1 MATRAA
7 DLSLR
12 RTARVAGF
20 LYLIIIVTSLLSMI
34 FIDSKLIVPGNDA
47 ATFNNIM
54 ANELLFRIGVA
65 YDLTMFASVVIL
77 AWALYVIL
85 KTVNKNIALLG
96 LFWRLG
102 EAVLGG
108 VVVLISFIVL
118 QLLNSGDYSTAF
130 ETGQLQA
137 MIGLFLNVRN
147 AGLNIV
153 IVFLCLGTIVFCYL
167 FFKSRYVPRILAAW
181 GIFSFLLMFIYSFVN
196 ILFPDYAAMIQTV
209 CWTPAILFEIIFGLW
224 LLFKG
229 IKVPPRDS
237 DAPEPASIQP
247 APKGF

>member
-1 MATRAA
+1 MTTRAA
-7 DLSLR
+7 DVSLR
-12 RTARVAGF
+12 KTVRVAGF

-85 KTVNKNIALLG
+85 KTVNKNLALLG

-102 EAVLGG
+102 EAVLGS
-108 VVVLISFIVL
+108 VVVLMSFIVL
-118 QLLNSGDYSTAF
+118 QLLNGGGFSTAF
-130 ETGQLQA
+130 ETEQLQA
-137 MIGLFLNVRN
+137 LVGLFLNVRT

-153 IVFLCLGTIVFCYL
+153 IVFLCVGTVIFCYL
-167 FFKSRYVPRILAAW
+167 FFKSRYVPRILAGF
-181 GIFSFLLMFIYSFVN
+181 GIFSFSLMFIYSFVN
-196 ILFPDYAAMIQTV
+196 ILLPNHPAVIQIV
-209 CWTPAILFEIIFGLW
+209 CWPPAILFEVIFGLW
-224 LLFKG
+224 LIFKG
-229 IKVPPRDS
+229 IKVPPRDG
-237 DAPEPASIQP
+237 DAPEPA
-247 APKGF
+247 